1 MEFHFGNWCLRSC
14 VFVVT
19 AEHSLTLQGGKAQ
32 SWAHLAKESTL
43 LSSRVGPSVDLVHSA
58 DFLNVGPFP
67 SKSRTLQYNSVV
79 MSETSAGTLI
89 FL

>member
-1 MEFHFGNWCLRSC
+1 M
-14 VFVVT
+14 VT

-43 LSSRVGPSVDLVHSA
+43 LSSRAGPSVDLVRSA
-58 DFLNVGPFP
+58 DFLNWGLSPA
-67 SKSRTLQYNSVV
+67 RAELQYNSVV